1 MELIV
6 EVLIILWGL
15 SREEKE
21 IYTLAWGG
29 CNSIKGFS
37 AAGSES
43 SDLVLKGITL
53 DICPGEKP
61 GICGRSGS
69 GKSSLL
75 ASFFHLLECREAF
88 IAIDDQ
94 YLALLSRD
102 LHRQRL
108 NCIIQDPCWLGRESV
123 LNTLSVTRKQLQH

>member
-53 DICPGEKP
+53 DICPGEKL

-75 ASFFHLLECREAF
+75 APFFF
-88 IAIDDQ
+88 T
-94 YLALLSRD
+94 S
-102 LHRQRL
+102 
-108 NCIIQDPCWLGRESV
+108 
-123 LNTLSVTRKQLQH
+123 